1 MGEVLNLGGLP
12 RDPNPLE
19 NGRRTW
25 GHSMVVD
32 PWGEVVG
39 VLAEGEG
46 LVLAELD
53 AARIAEVRARLPALA
68 HRTAVELNR

>member
-1 MGEVLNLGGLP
+1 
-12 RDPNPLE
+12 
-19 NGRRTW
+19 
-25 GHSMVVD
+25 MVVD

-53 AARIAEVRARLPALA
+53 TARIAAVRARLPALA
-68 HRTAVELNR
+68 HRTQVALNC